1 MTGYTGWVKT
11 ECGDWA
17 FMEQGEIVCRQ
28 RTDPRTVRA

>member
-1 MTGYTGWVKT
+1 MTGYTGWVKC
-11 ECGDWA
+11 ESDWA